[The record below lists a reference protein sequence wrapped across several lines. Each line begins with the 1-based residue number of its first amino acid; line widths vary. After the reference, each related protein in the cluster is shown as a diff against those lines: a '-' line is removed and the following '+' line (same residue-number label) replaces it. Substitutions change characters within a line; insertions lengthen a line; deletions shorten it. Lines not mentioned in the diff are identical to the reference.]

1 MHFLLCIGLHDAL
14 PHLQLI
20 TSQNSTVFCCL
31 GERQLN
37 ETTSKKR
44 VDEGNNSKDYCFKRT
59 VFKRTV
65 LLCHEIRQLFVYY
78 VLELL

>member
-1 MHFLLCIGLHDAL
+1 MRFPLCIGLHDAL
-14 PHLQLI
+14 PHLPLI

-31 GERQLN
+31 DERQLN

-59 VFKRTV
+59 VLF
-65 LLCHEIRQLFVYY
+65 CQEIREMFLYITF
-78 VLELL
+78 